1 MTLHT
6 LSRARAYGS
15 DREEKMNFRYLN
27 KDEIDCRVAM
37 CKQNGV
43 SLVLYKDAR
52 VDQNILD
59 EVFGIFGWQ
68 RSHQLIDGNLYC
80 TVSVRNPETGEWV
93 HKQDVGKESNAE
105 KEKGQASDS
114 FKRACFNLG
123 IGRELY
129 TAPFIW
135 ISKDL
140 VTIKKDDKG
149 KDTTYDK
156 FSVRSITIEDGKIV
170 QLEIQSDTR
179 KYVVYTYGTKKQNG
193 NAPAQNEQANA
204 QNQQKQAP
212 AKTPEEIEAE
222 KVRIQKEK
230 EEAAMKEL
238 KTIDNDKIIP
248 LRKMF
253 VAYKFEEANLL
264 SYYHLEKLEQ
274 MTNAQY
280 ADFGKKWKILVKQ
293 WGGITEMQKGA

>member
-1 MTLHT
+1 M
-6 LSRARAYGS
+6 
-15 DREEKMNFRYLN
+15 FRPLT
-27 KDEIDCRVAM
+27 KDEIDCRVAT
-37 CKQNGV
+37 CKENGV
-43 SLVLYKDAR
+43 SLLLYKDAR

-59 EVFGIFGWQ
+59 ETFGIFGWQ

-80 TVSVRNPETGEWV
+80 TVSIRNPETGEWI

-135 ISKDL
+135 IPEEL
-140 VTIKKDDKG
+140 VTIKKDNKG
-149 KDTTYDK
+149 KDTTNDR
-156 FSVRSITIEDGKIV
+156 FSVRSITIEGGKIV

-179 KYVVYTYGTKKQNG
+179 RCVVYTYGTKKQN

-204 QNQQKQAP
+204 QSQQKQAP
-212 AKTPEEIEAE
+212 AKTQEEVEAE
-222 KVRIQKEK
+222 KARLQKEK
-230 EEAAMKEL
+230 EEAAKKALEA
-238 KTIDNDKIIP
+238 INNEKIIQ
-248 LRKMF
+248 LKKMF
-253 VAYKFEEANLL
+253 FAYKFAEDNLL
-264 SYYHLEKLEQ
+264 AYYHLEKLEQ

-280 ADFGKKWKILVKQ
+280 TDFGKKWKILVKQ
-293 WGGITEMQKGA
+293 WGGITEIQKGA

>member
-1 MTLHT
+1 M
-6 LSRARAYGS
+6 
-15 DREEKMNFRYLN
+15 FRPLTSE
-27 KDEIDCRVAM
+27 EIDCRVAT
-37 CKQNGV
+37 CKENGV
-43 SLVLYKDAR
+43 SLLLYKDAR

-59 EVFGIFGWQ
+59 ETFGIFGWQ

-80 TVSVRNPETGEWV
+80 TVSIRNPETGEWV

-135 ISKDL
+135 IPKEL
-140 VTIKKDDKG
+140 VTIKKDNKG

-156 FSVRSITIEDGKIV
+156 FSVISIRTEGGKIV
-170 QLEIQSDTR
+170 QLEIQNDTR
-179 KYVVYTYGTKKQNG
+179 KCVVYTYGTKKQNS
-193 NAPAQNEQANA
+193 NAPVNA
-204 QNQQKQAP
+204 QIQQKQAP

-222 KVRIQKEK
+222 KTRIQKEK
-230 EEAAMKEL
+230 EEAAKKALEA
-238 KTIDNDKIIP
+238 ISNEKIIQ
-248 LRKMF
+248 LKKMF
-253 VAYKFEEANLL
+253 FAYKFAEDNLL
-264 SYYHLEKLEQ
+264 AYYHLERLEQ

-280 ADFGKKWKILVKQ
+280 ADFSKKWKILVKQ
-293 WGGITEMQKGA
+293 WGGITEIQKGA

>member
-1 MTLHT
+1 
-6 LSRARAYGS
+6 
-15 DREEKMNFRYLN
+15 MNFRYL
-27 KDEIDCRVAM
+27 KKEEIDCRVST
-37 CKQNGV
+37 CNQNGV
-43 SLVLYKDAR
+43 SLLLYKDAR

-59 EVFGIFGWQ
+59 ETFSIFGWQ

-80 TVSVRNPETGEWV
+80 TVSVKNPETGEWV
-93 HKQDVGKESNAE
+93 SKQDVGKESNAE

-135 ISKDL
+135 IPADGVK
-140 VTIKKDDKG
+140 IENKNG
-149 KDTTYDK
+149 KYSTYDR
-156 FSVRSITIEDGKIV
+156 FSVKSITIEEGKIV
-170 QLEIQSDTR
+170 QLEIQNDTR
-179 KYVVYTYGTKKQNG
+179 KCVVYTYGTKKKNG

-204 QNQQKQAP
+204 QSQQKQAP

-230 EEAAMKEL
+230 EEAAKKEL

-264 SYYHLEKLEQ
+264 AYYHIEKLEQ
-274 MTNAQY
+274 MTNSQY

-293 WGGITEMQKGA
+293 WCGITEIQKGA

>member
-1 MTLHT
+1 M
-6 LSRARAYGS
+6 
-15 DREEKMNFRYLN
+15 FRPLTSE
-27 KDEIDCRVAM
+27 EIDCRVSI
-37 CKQNGV
+37 CRENGV
-43 SLVLYKDAR
+43 SLLLYKDAR

-59 EVFGIFGWQ
+59 ETFGIFGWQ

-80 TVSVRNPETGEWV
+80 TVSIRNPETGEWI

-135 ISKDL
+135 IPKEL

-149 KDTTYDK
+149 KYTTYDK
-156 FSVRSITIEDGKIV
+156 FSVSSIRTEGGKIV
-170 QLEIQSDTR
+170 QLEIQNDTR
-179 KYVVYTYGTKKQNG
+179 KCVVYTYGTKKQN
-193 NAPAQNEQANA
+193 NAPTQSEQANA
-204 QNQQKQAP
+204 KSQQNQAP

-222 KVRIQKEK
+222 KARIQKEK
-230 EEAAMKEL
+230 EEAAKKEL
-238 KTIDNDKIIP
+238 EAIDKDKIIP

-253 VAYKFEEANLL
+253 VAYKFDEDNLL
-264 SYYHLEKLEQ
+264 AYYHLEKLEQ

-280 ADFGKKWKILVKQ
+280 TDFSKKWKILVKQ
-293 WGGITEMQKGA
+293 WGGITEIKKGA

>member
-1 MTLHT
+1 MF
-6 LSRARAYGS
+6 RALTR
-15 DREEKMNFRYLN
+15 
-27 KDEIDCRVAM
+27 DEVECRVST
-37 CKQNGV
+37 CNGNGV
-43 SLVLYKDAR
+43 SLLLYKDAR

-59 EVFGIFGWQ
+59 ETFGIFGWQ

-80 TVSVRNPETGEWV
+80 TVSIRNPETGEWV

-135 ISKDL
+135 IPKEL
-140 VTIKKDDKG
+140 VTIKKDNKG

-156 FSVRSITIEDGKIV
+156 FSVISIRTEGGKIV
-170 QLEIQSDTR
+170 QLEIQNDTR
-179 KYVVYTYGTKKQNG
+179 KCVVYTYGTKKQNS
-193 NAPAQNEQANA
+193 NAPVNA
-204 QNQQKQAP
+204 QSQQKQAP

-222 KVRIQKEK
+222 KARIQKEK
-230 EEAAMKEL
+230 EEAAKKALEA
-238 KTIDNDKIIP
+238 ISNEKIIQ
-248 LRKMF
+248 LKKMF
-253 VAYKFEEANLL
+253 FAYKFAEDNLL
-264 SYYHLEKLEQ
+264 AYYHLERLEQ

-280 ADFGKKWKILVKQ
+280 ADFSKKWKILVKQ
-293 WGGITEMQKGA
+293 WGGITEIQKGA

>member
-1 MTLHT
+1 M
-6 LSRARAYGS
+6 
-15 DREEKMNFRYLN
+15 FRPLTSE
-27 KDEIDCRVAM
+27 EIDCRVSM
-37 CKQNGV
+37 CRENGV
-43 SLVLYKDAR
+43 SLLLYKDAR

-59 EVFGIFGWQ
+59 ETFGIFGWQ

-135 ISKDL
+135 IPKEL

-149 KDTTYDK
+149 KNTTYDK
-156 FSVRSITIEDGKIV
+156 FSVRSITIEGGKIV
-170 QLEIQSDTR
+170 QLEIQNDTR
-179 KYVVYTYGTKKQNG
+179 KCVVYTYGTKKQN
-193 NAPAQNEQANA
+193 NAPAQSEQANA
-204 QNQQKQAP
+204 QSQQKQAP

-222 KVRIQKEK
+222 KAQIQKEK
-230 EEAAMKEL
+230 EEAAKKALEA
-238 KTIDNDKIIP
+238 ISNEKIIQ
-248 LRKMF
+248 LKKMF
-253 VAYKFEEANLL
+253 FAYKFKEDDLL
-264 SYYHLEKLEQ
+264 AYYHLEKLEQ

-280 ADFGKKWKILVKQ
+280 TDFSKKWKILVKQ
-293 WGGITEMQKGA
+293 WGGITEIQKGA

>member
-1 MTLHT
+1 M
-6 LSRARAYGS
+6 
-15 DREEKMNFRYLN
+15 FRPLT
-27 KDEIDCRVAM
+27 KDEIDCRVAT
-37 CKQNGV
+37 CNGNGV
-43 SLVLYKDAR
+43 TLLLYKDAR

-59 EVFGIFGWQ
+59 ETFGIFGWQ

-80 TVSVRNPETGEWV
+80 TVSVRNPETGEWI

-135 ISKDL
+135 IPKEL
-140 VTIKKDDKG
+140 VTIKKDNKG
-149 KDTTYDK
+149 KDTTNDR
-156 FSVRSITIEDGKIV
+156 FSVRSITIEGGKIV
-170 QLEIQSDTR
+170 QLEIQNDTR
-179 KYVVYTYGTKKQNG
+179 KCVVYTYGTKKQNS
-193 NAPAQNEQANA
+193 NAPAKNEQATV

-222 KVRIQKEK
+222 KARIQKEK
-230 EEAAMKEL
+230 EEAAKKALEA
-238 KTIDNDKIIP
+238 ISNEKIIQ
-248 LRKMF
+248 LKKMF
-253 VAYKFEEANLL
+253 FAYKFAEDNLL
-264 SYYHLEKLEQ
+264 AYYHLEKLEQ

-280 ADFGKKWKILVKQ
+280 TDFGKKWKILVKQ
-293 WGGITEMQKGA
+293 WGGITEIQKGA

>member
-1 MTLHT
+1 M
-6 LSRARAYGS
+6 
-15 DREEKMNFRYLN
+15 FRPLT
-27 KDEIDCRVAM
+27 KDEIDCRVAT
-37 CKQNGV
+37 CNGNGV
-43 SLVLYKDAR
+43 TLLLYKDAR

-59 EVFGIFGWQ
+59 ETFGIFGWQ

-80 TVSVRNPETGEWV
+80 TVSVRNPETGEWI

-105 KEKGQASDS
+105 KEKGKASDS

-135 ISKDL
+135 IPKEL
-140 VTIKKDDKG
+140 VTIKKDNKG

-156 FSVRSITIEDGKIV
+156 FSVISIRTEGGKIV
-170 QLEIQSDTR
+170 QLEIQNDTR
-179 KYVVYTYGTKKQNG
+179 KCVVYTYGTKKQN
-193 NAPAQNEQANA
+193 NAPTQSEQANA
-204 QNQQKQAP
+204 KSQQNQAP

-222 KVRIQKEK
+222 KARIQKEK
-230 EEAAMKEL
+230 EEAAKKEL
-238 KTIDNDKIIP
+238 EAIDKDKIIP

-253 VAYKFEEANLL
+253 VAYKFDEDNLL
-264 SYYHLEKLEQ
+264 AYYHLEKLEQ

-280 ADFGKKWKILVKQ
+280 TDFSKKWKILVKQ
-293 WGGITEMQKGA
+293 WGGITEIKKGA

>member
-1 MTLHT
+1 M
-6 LSRARAYGS
+6 
-15 DREEKMNFRYLN
+15 FRPLT
-27 KDEIDCRVAM
+27 KDEIDCRVST
-37 CKQNGV
+37 CNENGV
-43 SLVLYKDAR
+43 SLLLYKDAR

-59 EVFGIFGWQ
+59 ETFGIFGWQ
-68 RSHQLIDGNLYC
+68 RSHHLIDGNLYC
-80 TVSVRNPETGEWV
+80 TVSVRNPETGEWI

-135 ISKDL
+135 IPKEM
-140 VTIKKDDKG
+140 VTIKKDNKG
-149 KDTTYDK
+149 KNTTYDK
-156 FSVRSITIEDGKIV
+156 FSVRSITIEGGKIV

-179 KYVVYTYGTKKQNG
+179 KCVVYTYGTKKQNS
-193 NAPAQNEQANA
+193 APAQKEQTS
-204 QNQQKQAP
+204 AP
-212 AKTPEEIEAE
+212 AKTKEEVEAE
-222 KVRIQKEK
+222 KARLQKEK
-230 EEAAMKEL
+230 EEAAKKEL
-238 KTIDNDKIIP
+238 ETIDNDKIIP

-264 SYYHLEKLEQ
+264 AYYHLEKLEQ

-280 ADFGKKWKILVKQ
+280 TDFGKKWKVLVKQ
-293 WGGITEMQKGA
+293 WGGITEIQKGA

>member
-1 MTLHT
+1 M
-6 LSRARAYGS
+6 
-15 DREEKMNFRYLN
+15 FRPLTSE
-27 KDEIDCRVAM
+27 EIDCRVST
-37 CKQNGV
+37 CKENGV
-43 SLVLYKDAR
+43 SLLLYKDAR

-59 EVFGIFGWQ
+59 ETFGIFGWQ

-135 ISKDL
+135 IPKEM
-140 VTIKKDDKG
+140 VTIKKDNKG

-156 FSVRSITIEDGKIV
+156 FSVRSITIDGGKIV
-170 QLEIQSDTR
+170 QLEIQNDTR
-179 KYVVYTYGTKKQNG
+179 KCVVYTYGTKKQNG
-193 NAPAQNEQANA
+193 NAPAQNEQTS
-204 QNQQKQAP
+204 AP
-212 AKTPEEIEAE
+212 AKTREEVEAE
-222 KVRIQKEK
+222 KARIQKEK
-230 EEAAMKEL
+230 EEAAKKEL
-238 KTIDNDKIIP
+238 ETIDNDKIIP

-264 SYYHLEKLEQ
+264 AYYHLEKLEQ

-280 ADFGKKWKILVKQ
+280 TDFGKKWKVLVKQ
-293 WGGITEMQKGA
+293 WGGITEIQKGA

>member
-1 MTLHT
+1 M
-6 LSRARAYGS
+6 
-15 DREEKMNFRYLN
+15 FRPLT
-27 KDEIDCRVAM
+27 KDEIDCRVAT
-37 CKQNGV
+37 CKENGV
-43 SLVLYKDAR
+43 SLLLYKDAR

-59 EVFGIFGWQ
+59 ETFGIFGWQ

-80 TVSVRNPETGEWV
+80 TVSIRNPETGEWI

-135 ISKDL
+135 IPEEL
-140 VTIKKDDKG
+140 VTIKKDNKG
-149 KDTTYDK
+149 KDTTNDR
-156 FSVRSITIEDGKIV
+156 FSVRSITIEGGKIV

-179 KYVVYTYGTKKQNG
+179 RCVVYTYGTKKQN
-193 NAPAQNEQANA
+193 NAPAQNEQATV

-212 AKTPEEIEAE
+212 AKTQEEAEAE
-222 KVRIQKEK
+222 KARIQKEK
-230 EEAAMKEL
+230 EEAAKKEL
-238 KTIDNDKIIP
+238 EAIDKDKIIP

-253 VAYKFEEANLL
+253 VAYKFDEGNLL
-264 SYYHLEKLEQ
+264 AYYHLEKLEQ

-280 ADFGKKWKILVKQ
+280 TDFSKKWKVLVKQ
-293 WGGITEMQKGA
+293 WGGITEIKKGA

>member
-1 MTLHT
+1 M
-6 LSRARAYGS
+6 
-15 DREEKMNFRYLN
+15 FRPLTSE
-27 KDEIDCRVAM
+27 EIDCRVSM
-37 CKQNGV
+37 CRENGV
-43 SLVLYKDAR
+43 SLLLYKDAR

-59 EVFGIFGWQ
+59 ETFGIFGWQ

-80 TVSVRNPETGEWV
+80 TVSIRNPETGEWV

-135 ISKDL
+135 IPKEL

-149 KDTTYDK
+149 KNTTYDK
-156 FSVRSITIEDGKIV
+156 FSVRSITIEGGKIV
-170 QLEIQSDTR
+170 QLEIQNDTR
-179 KYVVYTYGTKKQNG
+179 KCVVYTYGTKKQNS
-193 NAPAQNEQANA
+193 NAPVNA
-204 QNQQKQAP
+204 QSQQKQAP

-222 KVRIQKEK
+222 KARIQKEK
-230 EEAAMKEL
+230 EEAAKKALEA
-238 KTIDNDKIIP
+238 ISNEKIIQ
-248 LRKMF
+248 LKKMF
-253 VAYKFEEANLL
+253 FAYKFAEDNLL
-264 SYYHLEKLEQ
+264 AYYHLERLEQ

-293 WGGITEMQKGA
+293 WGGITEIQKGA